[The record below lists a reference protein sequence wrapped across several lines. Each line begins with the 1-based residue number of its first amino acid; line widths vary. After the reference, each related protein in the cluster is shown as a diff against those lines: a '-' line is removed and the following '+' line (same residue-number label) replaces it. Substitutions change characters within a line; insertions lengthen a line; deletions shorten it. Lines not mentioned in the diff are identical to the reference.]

1 MTEKNSLGMQTYR
14 TLLNLG
20 FWKKLVYITEVEM
33 AIDLC
38 FKFYNRQHFINIKE
52 NFLDLENLSKEK

>member
-1 MTEKNSLGMQTYR
+1 MQTYR